1 MPDSG
6 DDEDDDDA
14 GNSSESCD
22 VHRSAE
28 PPVEEEVNV
37 KTKERSRC
45 TVCGYVA
52 EQSHMY
58 FMLLFCSYCMAA
70 LRSLR
75 LAVGGS
81 KTDAFK
87 ALDDLREHDVEAWVA
102 HIRPVSKRP
111 GLPTSR
117 SSARKNIVDTS
128 TQD

>member
-1 MPDSG
+1 MSESG
-6 DDEDDDDA
+6 DSDDDA
-14 GNSSESCD
+14 RGSSASGD
-22 VHRSAE
+22 NNRSAE
-28 PPVEEEVNV
+28 PPVQEEVNV

-45 TVCGYVA
+45 RVCGYAA

-58 FMLLFCSYCMAA
+58 FMLILCSFCMAA

-87 ALDDLREHDVEAWVA
+87 RLDELREHVVEAWVA

-111 GLPTSR
+111 GLPTAR
-117 SSARKNIVDTS
+117 SSARNKL
-128 TQD
+128 